1 MKNKKIL
8 KKIFLPVLSG
18 LVLGTLLVALFS
30 LSGCVSF
37 SSIFHGTLPAEQ
49 TNKNDTDSKLLIIG
63 VDSTYP
69 PFEYIEE
76 GEMIGFDVDLAN
88 EIAKKLGKE
97 IRLESIKWDTDFKLL
112 REGSID
118 LIISAV
124 PYNPEKDAI
133 VDFSKPY
140 FSMKYMLVSLSGSE
154 IVIKDDLVGK
164 KVGVLEAGA
173 ENLNQEYLAGFEVV
187 KYKEIL
193 ELLDGLKAQDV
204 SAILLSLPVAINLI
218 KENAEAY
225 NALDETI
232 SSQEFVIV
240 YRKGSQL
247 KGMIDAAI
255 DGMKIDGTYD
265 TIYNKWFGLA
275 Q

>member
-1 MKNKKIL
+1 MKNKKSL
-8 KKIFLPVLSG
+8 KKIFLSGFVLSS
-18 LVLGTLLVALFS
+18 LLVILVS
-30 LSGCVSF
+30 MSGCVSF
-37 SSIFHGTLPAEQ
+37 GRIFHGTLPAEQ
-49 TNKNDTDSKLLIIG
+49 TNTNEAESKLLIIG

-88 EIAKKLGKE
+88 EIANRLGKE
-97 IRLESIKWDTDFKLL
+97 IMLESIKWDTDFKLL
-112 REGSID
+112 REGTID

-124 PYNPEKDAI
+124 PYNPEKDVI

-140 FSMKYMLVSLSGSE
+140 FSMNYMLISLSGSE
-154 IVIKDDLVGK
+154 IKIKDDLGGK
-164 KVGVLEAGA
+164 KVGILEAGA
-173 ENLNQEYLAGFEVV
+173 ENLDPEYLASFEVV

-193 ELLDGLKAQDV
+193 ELLDGLKTQDL
-204 SAILLSLPVAINLI
+204 SAILLGLPVAINLL
-218 KENAEAY
+218 KENAESY
-225 NALDETI
+225 NVLDETI

-247 KGMIDAAI
+247 KGMIDTAMEGI
-255 DGMKIDGTYD
+255 KRDGTYD
-265 TIYNKWFGLA
+265 TIYNKWFGMA

>member
-1 MKNKKIL
+1 MKNKKSL
-8 KKIFLPVLSG
+8 KK
-18 LVLGTLLVALFS
+18 LLMPGFILAALMVILIS
-30 LSGCVSF
+30 MPGCVSF
-37 SSIFHGTLPAEQ
+37 SSIFHGSLPSEQINTNEAE
-49 TNKNDTDSKLLIIG
+49 SKLLIIG

-69 PFEYIEE
+69 PFEYIEQ

-88 EIAKKLGKE
+88 EIAKRLGKE
-97 IRLESIKWDTDFKLL
+97 ISLESIKWDTDFKLL
-112 REGSID
+112 REGAID

-140 FSMKYMLVSLSGSE
+140 FNMEYLLISLSGSG
-154 IVIKDDLVGK
+154 IGTKDDLVGQ
-164 KVGVLEAGA
+164 KVGTLESGA
-173 ENLNQEYLAGFEVV
+173 ENLSPEYLADFDVV

-193 ELLDGLKAQDV
+193 EMLDGLKAQDV
-204 SAILLSLPVAINLI
+204 NAILLSLPVALNLI
-218 KENAEAY
+218 KENADSY
-225 NALDETI
+225 KVLDETI

-247 KGMIDAAI
+247 KTMIDTAI
-255 DGMKIDGTYD
+255 DGSKTDGTYD

>member
-1 MKNKKIL
+1 MKNKKSL
-8 KKIFLPVLSG
+8 KKLFIYGFVLSALMVT
-18 LVLGTLLVALFS
+18 LVSMT
-30 LSGCVSF
+30 GCVSF
-37 SSIFHGTLPAEQ
+37 SSMFHGTLPAEQ
-49 TNKNDTDSKLLIIG
+49 TNTNEADSKLLIIG

-69 PFEYIEE
+69 PFEYIEQ

-88 EIAKKLGKE
+88 EIAKRIGKQ
-97 IRLESIKWDTDFKLL
+97 IKLESIQWDTDFKSL
-112 REGSID
+112 REGAID

-140 FSMKYMLVSLSGSE
+140 FSMKYLLVSLSGSE
-154 IVIKDDLVGK
+154 INVKDDLVGK
-164 KVGVLEAGA
+164 KVGILEAGA
-173 ENLNQEYLAGFEVV
+173 ESLDPEYMADFEVV

-193 ELLDGLKAQDV
+193 ELLDGLKVQDV
-204 SAILLSLPVAINLI
+204 SVILLSLPVAINLL
-218 KENAEAY
+218 KENSDSY
-225 NALDETI
+225 NVLDETI

-247 KGMIDAAI
+247 KGMIDTAI
-255 DGMKIDGTYD
+255 DGTKLDGTYD

>member
-1 MKNKKIL
+1 MSSKKNIIKISPFV
-8 KKIFLPVLSG
+8 FLVIVVL
-18 LVLGTLLVALFS
+18 VITCMT
-30 LSGCVSF
+30 GCVSF
-37 SSIFHGTLPAEQ
+37 GSIFHGSLPDEQ
-49 TNKNDTDSKLLIIG
+49 TNTGEVSSKLLIIG

-69 PFEYIEE
+69 PFEFVEN

-88 EIAKKLGKE
+88 EIAKRLGKE
-97 IRLESIKWDTDFKLL
+97 IKLESIQWDTDFKLL

-124 PYNPEKDAI
+124 PYNPEKDVI

-140 FSMKYMLVSLSGSE
+140 FSMKYKLISLSGSE
-154 IVIKDDLVGK
+154 IKLKDDLSGK
-164 KVGVLEAGA
+164 KVGILESGA
-173 ENLNQEYLAGFEVV
+173 ENLDPEYLADFEIV
-187 KYKEIL
+187 KYKDVL
-193 ELLDGLKAQDV
+193 EMLDGLKAQNV

-218 KENAEAY
+218 KENAQTY
-225 NALDETI
+225 NILGETI

-247 KGMIDAAI
+247 KGMIDNVV
-255 DGMKIDGTYD
+255 DGLKNDGTYD
-265 TIYNKWFGLA
+265 TIYNKWFGLS

>member
-1 MKNKKIL
+1 MKNKINL
-8 KKIFLPVLSG
+8 NRLFLCGVVLSA
-18 LVLGTLLVALFS
+18 LLVTLVS
-30 LSGCVSF
+30 MTGCVSF
-37 SSIFHGTLPAEQ
+37 SSMFHGTLPAEQ
-49 TNKNDTDSKLLIIG
+49 TNTNDAESKVLVIG
-63 VDSTYP
+63 IDSTYP

-88 EIAKKLGKE
+88 EIAKRLGKE

-112 REGSID
+112 REGAID

-140 FSMKYMLVSLSGSE
+140 FSMNYMLVSLSGSE
-154 IVIKDDLVGK
+154 INIKDDLVGK
-164 KVGVLEAGA
+164 KVGILESGA
-173 ENLNQEYLAGFEVV
+173 ESIDPEYLAGFEVV
-187 KYKEIL
+187 KYKDIL
-193 ELLDGLKAQDV
+193 ELLDGLKAQDID
-204 SAILLSLPVAINLI
+204 AILLSLPVAINLL
-218 KENAEAY
+218 KENADTY
-225 NALDETI
+225 NVLDETV

-247 KGMIDAAI
+247 KGMIDTAV
-255 DGMKIDGTYD
+255 DGIKIDGTYD
-265 TIYNKWFGLA
+265 VIYNKWFGLA

>member
-1 MKNKKIL
+1 MKNKKRL
-8 KKIFLPVLSG
+8 KKLFLYGFV
-18 LVLGTLLVALFS
+18 LVALPVILVS
-30 LSGCVSF
+30 MAGCVSF
-37 SSIFHGTLPAEQ
+37 GSIFHGTLPAEQ
-49 TNKNDTDSKLLIIG
+49 TNTNEADSKLLIIG

-69 PFEYIEE
+69 PFEYIEQ
-76 GEMIGFDVDLAN
+76 GQIIGFDVDLAN
-88 EIAKKLGKE
+88 EIAKRLGKE
-97 IRLESIKWDTDFKLL
+97 IRFESIKWDTDFKLL
-112 REGSID
+112 REGTID
-118 LIISAV
+118 LIISSV
-124 PYNPEKDAI
+124 PYNPEKDVI

-154 IVIKDDLVGK
+154 INIKDDVAGK
-164 KVGVLEAGA
+164 KVGILEAGA
-173 ENLNQEYLAGFEVV
+173 ENINPEYLADFKMV

-204 SAILLSLPVAINLI
+204 SAILLSLPVATNLI
-218 KENAEAY
+218 KENADLY
-225 NALDETI
+225 SILDETV

-247 KGMIDAAI
+247 KGMIDTALDRI
-255 DGMKIDGTYD
+255 KIDGVYD

>member
-1 MKNKKIL
+1 M
-8 KKIFLPVLSG
+8 
-18 LVLGTLLVALFS
+18 
-30 LSGCVSF
+30 
-37 SSIFHGTLPAEQ
+37 FHGTLPAEQ
-49 TNKNDTDSKLLIIG
+49 TNTNEADSKLLIIG

-69 PFEYIEE
+69 PFEYIEQ

-88 EIAKKLGKE
+88 EIAKRLGKE
-97 IRLESIKWDTDFKLL
+97 IMLESIKWDTDFKLL

-140 FSMKYMLVSLSGSE
+140 FSMKYLLVSLSGAE
-154 IVIKDDLVGK
+154 INIKDDLAGK
-164 KVGVLEAGA
+164 KVGILEAGA
-173 ENLNQEYLAGFEVV
+173 ENLNPEYLAGFEVV

-204 SAILLSLPVAINLI
+204 SAILLSLTVALNLI
-218 KENAEAY
+218 KENTDSY
-225 NALDETI
+225 NVLDETI

-247 KGMIDAAI
+247 KTMIDTAI
-255 DGMKIDGTYD
+255 DGLKTDGTYD

>member
-1 MKNKKIL
+1 MKNKKSL
-8 KKIFLPVLSG
+8 KKLFLPGFALAA
-18 LVLGTLLVALFS
+18 LLVILVS
-30 LSGCVSF
+30 MSGCVSF
-37 SSIFHGTLPAEQ
+37 SSMFHGTLPAEQ
-49 TNKNDTDSKLLIIG
+49 TNTNEADSKLLLIG

-69 PFEYIEE
+69 PFEYIEQ

-88 EIAKKLGKE
+88 DIAKRLGKE

-140 FSMKYMLVSLSGSE
+140 FSMKYMLVSLSGTE
-154 IVIKDDLVGK
+154 INTKDDLAGK
-164 KVGVLEAGA
+164 KVGILEAGT
-173 ENLNQEYLAGFEVV
+173 ENLNLEYLAGFEVV

-204 SAILLSLPVAINLI
+204 SAILLSLPVALNLI
-218 KENAEAY
+218 KENTDSY
-225 NALDETI
+225 KVLDETI

-247 KGMIDAAI
+247 KGMIDTVV
-255 DGMKIDGTYD
+255 DGLKNDGTYD

>member
-1 MKNKKIL
+1 MKNKKSL
-8 KKIFLPVLSG
+8 KKIFLPGFILA
-18 LVLGTLLVALFS
+18 ALFVVLVS
-30 LSGCVSF
+30 MTGCVSF

-49 TNKNDTDSKLLIIG
+49 TNTNDIDSKLLIIG

-124 PYNPEKDAI
+124 PYNPEKDVI

-140 FSMKYMLVSLSGSE
+140 FSMKYMLISLSGSE
-154 IVIKDDLVGK
+154 ISTKADLDGKNVGALK
-164 KVGVLEAGA
+164 SGI
-173 ENLNQEYLAGFEVV
+173 ENLDLEYLSNFKV
-187 KYKEIL
+187 KEYEEIL
-193 ELLDGLKAQDV
+193 DLIDVLKTQEI
-204 SAILLSLPVAINLI
+204 SAILLSLPVALNLI
-218 KENAEAY
+218 KDNTEVY
-225 NALDETI
+225 NLIETTD
-232 SSQEFVIV
+232 STLEFVVV
-240 YRKGSQL
+240 YREGSQL
-247 KGMIDAAI
+247 KVMIDAVL
-255 DGMKIDGTYD
+255 DEMKSDGTYD
-265 TIYNKWFGLA
+265 TIYNKWFA
-275 Q
+275 MPQ

>member
-1 MKNKKIL
+1 VKNKKSLI
-8 KKIFLPVLSG
+8 KIFLQGFVLAA
-18 LVLGTLLVALFS
+18 LLVTLVS
-30 LSGCVSF
+30 MTGCVRF
-37 SSIFHGTLPAEQ
+37 SSIFHGSLPAEQ
-49 TNKNDTDSKLLIIG
+49 TNTNEADSKLLIIG

-69 PFEYIEE
+69 PFEYIEQ

-88 EIAKKLGKE
+88 EIAKRLGKE

-140 FSMKYMLVSLSGSE
+140 FSMKYLLVSLSGAE
-154 IVIKDDLVGK
+154 INKKDDLAGK
-164 KVGVLEAGA
+164 KVGLLEAGA
-173 ENLNQEYLAGFEVV
+173 DNLSPEYLAGFEVV

-218 KENAEAY
+218 KENTDSY
-225 NALDETI
+225 IVLDETV

-247 KGMIDAAI
+247 KTMIDTAI
-255 DGMKIDGTYD
+255 DGTKTDGTYE

-275 Q
+275 K

>member
-1 MKNKKIL
+1 MKNKKSL
-8 KKIFLPVLSG
+8 KKLFLSG
-18 LVLGTLLVALFS
+18 FVLAALLVILVS
-30 LSGCVSF
+30 MTGCVSF

-49 TNKNDTDSKLLIIG
+49 TNTNEADSKLLIIG

-88 EIAKKLGKE
+88 EIAKRLGKE

-140 FSMKYMLVSLSGSE
+140 FSMKYMLISLSGSE
-154 IVIKDDLVGK
+154 IKIKDDLAGK
-164 KVGVLEAGA
+164 KVGILESGA
-173 ENLNQEYLAGFEVV
+173 ENLNPEYLADFEVV

-218 KENAEAY
+218 KENADSY
-225 NALDETI
+225 NVLDETI

-247 KGMIDAAI
+247 KGMIDTAI
-255 DGMKIDGTYD
+255 DRIK
-265 TIYNKWFGLA
+265 N
-275 Q
+275 

>member
-1 MKNKKIL
+1 MNNKKSL
-8 KKIFLPVLSG
+8 KKLFLSG
-18 LVLGTLLVALFS
+18 FALAAMLVISVS
-30 LSGCVSF
+30 MSGCVSF
-37 SSIFHGTLPAEQ
+37 SSMFHGTLPAEQ
-49 TNKNDTDSKLLIIG
+49 TNTNEADKKLLIIG

-88 EIAKKLGKE
+88 EIAKRLGKE
-97 IRLESIKWDTDFKLL
+97 IRLEPIKWDTDFKLL

-140 FSMKYMLVSLSGSE
+140 FNMKYMLVSLSGTE
-154 IVIKDDLVGK
+154 INIKNDLAGK
-164 KVGVLEAGA
+164 KVGILEAGA
-173 ENLNQEYLAGFEVV
+173 ENLSPEYLAGFEAV

-193 ELLDGLKAQDV
+193 EMLDSLKAQEL
-204 SAILLSLPVAINLI
+204 SAVLLSLPVAINLI
-218 KENAEAY
+218 KENTDSY
-225 NALDETI
+225 KVLDETI

-247 KGMIDAAI
+247 KTMIDTAI
-255 DGMKIDGTYD
+255 DGTKADGTYD
-265 TIYNKWFGLA
+265 TIYNKWFGLS

>member
-1 MKNKKIL
+1 MKDKKSI
-8 KKIFLPVLSG
+8 KKIFLSGFILVVLLAAS
-18 LVLGTLLVALFS
+18 VSMT
-30 LSGCVSF
+30 GCVSF
-37 SSIFHGTLPAEQ
+37 NNIFRGTLPAEQ
-49 TNKNDTDSKLLIIG
+49 TNTNDTESKLLIIG

-88 EIAKKLGKE
+88 EIAKRLGKE

-154 IVIKDDLVGK
+154 INAKEDLVGK
-164 KVGVLEAGA
+164 KVGILETGA
-173 ENLNQEYLAGFEVV
+173 ENLNPEYLADFQVV

-193 ELLDGLKAQDV
+193 ELLDGLKVQDV

-218 KENAEAY
+218 KENADAY

-240 YRKGSQL
+240 YRKGSHL
-247 KGMIDAAI
+247 KGMIDNAI
-255 DGMKIDGTYD
+255 DGMDIDGTYD
-265 TIYNKWFGLA
+265 TIYNKWFGLG

>member
-1 MKNKKIL
+1 MKNKESL
-8 KKIFLPVLSG
+8 KKLFLPCFILAA
-18 LVLGTLLVALFS
+18 LLVILVS
-30 LSGCVSF
+30 MSGCVSF
-37 SSIFHGTLPAEQ
+37 SSMFHGTLPAEQ
-49 TNKNDTDSKLLIIG
+49 TNTNEADSKLLIIG

-69 PFEYIEE
+69 PFEYIEQ

-88 EIAKKLGKE
+88 EIAKRLGKE

-112 REGSID
+112 REGSVD

-140 FSMKYMLVSLSGSE
+140 FNMKYILVSLSGTE
-154 IVIKDDLVGK
+154 INIKDDLAGE
-164 KVGVLEAGA
+164 KVGILEAGA
-173 ENLNQEYLAGFEVV
+173 ENLNPEYLAGFEVV

-204 SAILLSLPVAINLI
+204 SAILLSLPVALNLI
-218 KENAEAY
+218 KENIDSY
-225 NALDETI
+225 KVLDETT

-247 KGMIDAAI
+247 KGMIDTTI
-255 DGMKIDGTYD
+255 DGTKIDGTYD
-265 TIYNKWFGLA
+265 IIYNKWFGLP

>member
-1 MKNKKIL
+1 MKNKKSI
-8 KKIFLPVLSG
+8 KKIFLSGFVLAA
-18 LVLGTLLVALFS
+18 LLVILVS
-30 LSGCVSF
+30 MTGCVSF
-37 SSIFHGTLPAEQ
+37 GSIFRGTLPAEQ
-49 TNKNDTDSKLLIIG
+49 TNTNDTDSKLLIIG
-63 VDSTYP
+63 IDSTYP
-69 PFEYIEE
+69 PFEYIEQ
-76 GEMIGFDVDLAN
+76 GEMIGFDVDLAD
-88 EIAKKLGKE
+88 EIAKRLGKE
-97 IRLESIKWDTDFKLL
+97 IRMESIKWDTDFKLL
-112 REGSID
+112 REGTID

-124 PYNPEKDAI
+124 PYNPEKDVI

-154 IVIKDDLVGK
+154 INIKEDLAGK
-164 KVGVLEAGA
+164 KVGILEAGA
-173 ENLNQEYLAGFEVV
+173 ENLSPEYLAGFEVV

-193 ELLDGLKAQDV
+193 ELLDGLKVQDV

-218 KENAEAY
+218 KENTDSY
-225 NALDETI
+225 NAIDETI

-247 KGMIDAAI
+247 KGMIDNAI
-255 DGMKIDGTYD
+255 NGMKIDGTYD

>member
-8 KKIFLPVLSG
+8 KKIFLSGFILAVLVVVVVSM
-18 LVLGTLLVALFS
+18 
-30 LSGCVSF
+30 SGCVSF
-37 SSIFHGTLPAEQ
+37 SSMFHGSLPEEQ
-49 TNKNDTDSKLLIIG
+49 TSANDTDSKLLIIG

-76 GEMIGFDVDLAN
+76 GEMIGFDVDLAS
-88 EIAKKLGKE
+88 EIAKRLGKE
-97 IRLESIKWDTDFKLL
+97 IRLESIQWDTDFKLL

-154 IVIKDDLVGK
+154 VNIKEDLTGS
-164 KVGVLEAGA
+164 KVGILEACA
-173 ENLNQEYLAGFEVV
+173 ENLDPEYLADFEVV

-193 ELLDGLKAQDV
+193 ELLDGLKVQDV
-204 SAILLSLPVAINLI
+204 SAIILSLPVATNLI
-218 KENAEAY
+218 KENTDLY
-225 NALDETI
+225 NVLDEII
-232 SSQEFVIV
+232 SSQEFVVV

-247 KGMIDAAI
+247 KGMIDTAI
-255 DGMKIDGTYD
+255 DGIKIDGTYD
-265 TIYNKWFGLA
+265 TIYNKWFGLE